1 MLHELQTNLKGD
13 VGKVLGERL
22 DIHLPTLQTN
32 LLNVLSQ
39 RNKTEYAAWNT
50 QLETLLVS

>member
-13 VGKVLGERL
+13 VGKALGERL

-32 LLNVLSQ
+32 LLNELSQ
-39 RNKTEYAAWNT
+39 
-50 QLETLLVS
+50 